1 MELTKFDQKTHVY
14 GRIWT
19 VLALLVILSVPTA
32 ISIHLQA
39 FPPIKVVLAGL
50 APVLMLYVPTGFV
63 EVALYV
69 PMIGPGA
76 TYLAFVTG
84 NINNLKMPCSIATLS
99 TNKVSI
105 QSEEGEVLST
115 LAVGASSIVTMF
127 IIAVFVLLFTPV
139 LPYITAVE
147 SPFAPAF
154 TQVVPALFGALM
166 VPYLRDQ
173 WKLFPIPLL
182 LLCLLLLFFGRIQI
196 GVLIFIGVALALLST
211 HLLYKTGVVEAA

>member
-115 LAVGASSIVTMF
+115 LAVGASSCCSRRCCRI
-127 IIAVFVLLFTPV
+127 
-139 LPYITAVE
+139 LPP
-147 SPFAPAF
+147 SDRRLHRPLRRSSRRCS
-154 TQVVPALFGALM
+154 VP
-166 VPYLRDQ
+166 
-173 WKLFPIPLL
+173 
-182 LLCLLLLFFGRIQI
+182 
-196 GVLIFIGVALALLST
+196 
-211 HLLYKTGVVEAA
+211 